1 MKIKTTVKLQEKIDA
16 ELSWRKK
23 ELINFASLVHN
34 IEDPILC
41 KMGIALLSAHFEGFI
56 KKIANYYVIFVSD
69 QKKKASELKRSFS
82 ALYLSRNTESQGAEN
97 MVTYERCLEKIL
109 SDNNLNF
116 SYTDENP
123 IIKTQGNPS
132 STLLR
137 NIFKAIG
144 LDFGTYE
151 TKVNYIDTDLL
162 SNRHKIVHGE
172 KIDIT
177 KTEFDDTFKHILELM
192 EKIALQISDSAIN
205 HNYLQ

>member
-144 LDFGTYE
+144 LDFDTYE

>member
-1 MKIKTTVKLQEKIDA
+1 
-16 ELSWRKK
+16 
-23 ELINFASLVHN
+23 
-34 IEDPILC
+34 
-41 KMGIALLSAHFEGFI
+41 
-56 KKIANYYVIFVSD
+56 
-69 QKKKASELKRSFS
+69 
-82 ALYLSRNTESQGAEN
+82 